1 MRGGEGGG
9 VEGQRQEAAQVERE
23 ANASAD
29 YPSNLKRDI
38 LTRQINISY
47 AKLNE
52 EKLNLERIPG
62 L

>member
-38 LTRQINISY
+38 WTRQTNILY

-52 EKLNLERIPG
+52 EK
-62 L
+62 

>member
-29 YPSNLKRDI
+29 YPSNLKWHTNI
-38 LTRQINISY
+38 LY
-47 AKLNE
+47 ARLNE
-52 EKLNLERIPG
+52 EK
-62 L
+62 